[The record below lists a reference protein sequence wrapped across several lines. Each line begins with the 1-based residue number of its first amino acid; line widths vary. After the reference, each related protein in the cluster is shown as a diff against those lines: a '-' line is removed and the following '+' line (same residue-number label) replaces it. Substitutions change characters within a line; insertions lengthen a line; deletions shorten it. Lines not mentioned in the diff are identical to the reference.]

1 MAHRLFAGV
10 LLCLCI
16 TAIATAQTED
26 ARFEKLSSDF
36 LTGYF
41 QVNPTTATQIGN
53 HDYDSVLDDISM
65 TALEL
70 ETKRVELFRE
80 KLADFDLKRLSPQNS
95 VDARIL
101 TETLDEMIFDFDELK
116 EYQWNPL
123 VYTGL
128 LGNAIAGLIYQ
139 DFAPLDVRLQNAA
152 ARARQVPRFLA
163 DAKAILQDAP
173 AMHVETAIQQNKGNI
188 SLYGDEL
195 VKAAAAAAP
204 EVQAGV
210 KSASAEAVKALQAFG
225 TWLEKDLLPHAKR
238 DTRLGKELYEKKLTH
253 LLKSNLTPA
262 QILARAEEEKT
273 RVLGE
278 MYALSSSLYR
288 QYYGVDAGTTDSLE
302 VIRKVL
308 AKVVLEHP
316 DRDHLMDTIRD
327 IIPDLERF
335 VLRQGLLTQDLT
347 ELLVI
352 RETPEYERGVAVAS
366 LESPG
371 PLEKN
376 LKSFYNV
383 MPVPAE
389 WTADQVESFLREYNS
404 WSLRELSI
412 HEGVP
417 GHFVQGYY
425 SNRYPSI
432 LRSIF
437 ASGSMVEGWA
447 VYAERM
453 MVDEGYMDNDPRMKL
468 INLKWYLRTVLNA
481 IIDQRI
487 HAYGWTEPEVMNLLT
502 KEGFQEEREAAGK
515 WKRANLTSA
524 QLSTYF
530 VGFQEIWDLREAYKA
545 MKGSA
550 YSLKQFNE
558 QLLSYGSPPVKYIR
572 EAMMGTDK

>member
-1 MAHRLFAGV
+1 MTHRALTLM
-10 LLCLCI
+10 LLLALAS
-16 TAIATAQTED
+16 TFTSSQTED

-41 QVNPTTATQIGN
+41 QANPTTATQIGN
-53 HDYDSVLDDISM
+53 HDNDSVLDDVSM

-70 ETKRVELFRE
+70 ETKRVKLFRE
-80 KLADFDLKRLSPQNS
+80 KLADFDLKRLSSRNGT
-95 VDARIL
+95 DARIL
-101 TETLDEMIFDFDELK
+101 TETLDEMIFGFDELK

-123 VYTGL
+123 VYTGT
-128 LGNAIAGLIYQ
+128 LGNAIASLIYQ

-163 DAKAILQDAP
+163 DAKSMLQDAP
-173 AMHVETAIQQNKGNI
+173 AMHVATAVQQNKGNVA
-188 SLYGDEL
+188 LYGDEL
-195 VKAAAAAAP
+195 VKSAAAASP
-204 EVQAGV
+204 EVQAAV
-210 KSASAEAVKALQAFG
+210 KSASTEAVKALQAFG
-225 TWLEKDLLPHAKR
+225 VWLEKDLLPRAKR
-238 DTRLGKELYEKKLTH
+238 DTRLGRELYEKKLTH
-253 LLKSNLTPA
+253 LLKSQYTPA
-262 QILARAEEEKT
+262 QILARAEAEEK

-278 MYALSSSLYR
+278 MYTISSQLYG
-288 QYYGVDAGTTDSLE
+288 QYYGGQAGGTDSLE

-308 AKVVLEHP
+308 AKVVLEHT
-316 DRDHLMDTIRD
+316 DKDHVMDTIRS
-327 IIPDLERF
+327 IIPDLEQF
-335 VLRQGLLTQDLT
+335 VLSHQLLTQDLT
-347 ELLVI
+347 QIVVI

-371 PLEKN
+371 PLEKK

-383 MPVPAE
+383 MPIPSDWSAE
-389 WTADQVESFLREYNS
+389 QVESFLREYNN

-425 SNRYPSI
+425 ANRYPSV

-453 MVDEGYMDNDPRMKL
+453 MVDEGYMNNDPRMKL

-487 HAYGWTEPEVMNLLT
+487 HAYGWTEQEVMNLLT

-530 VGFQEIWDLREAYKA
+530 VGFLEIWDLRDAYRE

-550 YSLKQFNE
+550 YSLKEFNE
-558 QLLSYGSPPVKYIR
+558 QFLSYGSPPVKYIR
-572 EAMMGTDK
+572 EEMISRGK